1 MVCLQPAEFL
11 EGSCGSTAG
20 RAHDV
25 PSSSLQN
32 RREWSFRTPRR
43 GFILGERKEGGAGPR
58 YGTTHVASPSASSFS
73 SLPKESKWSPSS
85 ACWCG
90 GACGATMQVSPATG
104 EGKVAICLTRARAR
118 THTGTV
124 LRNPSVLCLRV
135 RAEQKQNLKHLWGT
149 VVRARLASQISGNVC
164 LIWTVTSRRG
174 RGHECF
180 AWELSE
186 ELFRRNTIILSN
198 SLLKPKEA
206 WRSGFSSFN
215 DTITNNTSI
224 YGFFKSTQAL

>member
-118 THTGTV
+118 THRHSV
-124 LRNPSVLCLRV
+124 AQPLRALFACARRTKAESETSLGYRRSGSFGQSDIRKCLFDMD
-135 RAEQKQNLKHLWGT
+135 
-149 VVRARLASQISGNVC
+149 SD
-164 LIWTVTSRRG
+164 VTSRAGPRVFRVGALRG
-174 RGHECF
+174 
-180 AWELSE
+180 
-186 ELFRRNTIILSN
+186 IIQEKHHYSVKLIIKAQR
-198 SLLKPKEA
+198 SLEV
-206 WRSGFSSFN
+206 RIFQF
-215 DTITNNTSI
+215 
-224 YGFFKSTQAL
+224 

>member
-1 MVCLQPAEFL
+1 MESKQHVLVWRRMR
-11 EGSCGSTAG
+11 GNNAG
-20 RAHDV
+20 ESR
-25 PSSSLQN
+25 N
-32 RREWSFRTPRR
+32 RRGKSRN
-43 GFILGERKEGGAGPR
+43 
-58 YGTTHVASPSASSFS
+58 
-73 SLPKESKWSPSS
+73 LPD
-85 ACWCG
+85 
-90 GACGATMQVSPATG
+90 
-104 EGKVAICLTRARAR
+104 TRARAR
-118 THTGTV
+118 TGTV

-149 VVRARLASQISGNVC
+149 VVRALLATHISVNVC
-164 LIWTVTSRRG
+164 LIWAVTSRRG